1 MNKLPPLTLASTSIH
16 GTFHPLGTMKYLLI
30 VLCLALAG
38 CATHKHS
45 HAKPAADFQAAMQK
59 VLDQR
64 NDIRQIISHPPRT
77 QAELD
82 GPAQGNPNALI
93 FNVQDFAQRLQTIP
107 LTGCPYDF
115 KTAFGNYVAAWQERA
130 AQNPAAQ
137 LLNNPGTAV
146 PASATPSAAGQT
158 EAAWQNVL
166 SVQASY
172 SAKLPAKDF

>member
-1 MNKLPPLTLASTSIH
+1 
-16 GTFHPLGTMKYLLI
+16 MKNLLL
-30 VLCLALAG
+30 VLCLLLAG

-45 HAKPAADFQAAMQK
+45 PAKTAVDFESAMQK

-64 NDIRQIISHPPRT
+64 NDIRQVISHPPRT

-107 LTGCPYDF
+107 LSDCPDDF
-115 KTAFGNYVAAWQERA
+115 KTAFGSYVAAWNERA
-130 AQNPAAQ
+130 AQNPGAQ

-146 PASATPSAAGQT
+146 PTSSIPSVTRQT
-158 EAAWQNVL
+158 EAAWQQVL

-172 SAKLPAKDF
+172 SAKLPPKDF